1 MKKDFTIIY
10 GPNLKTFRAR
20 KGLKQDELAEIAG
33 ITRPQYTSWE
43 KKTDIKVTLESA
55 ERIAAALEVT
65 VNDLTNVKTN
75 EDAPEEI
82 YRNIVE
88 GNTEYIL
95 IPRTVLQEKYRLVA
109 IEQINKDQAFL
120 QGQFE
125 IIQSLFDQLNR
136 LGINPADV
144 KKA

>member
-10 GPNLKTFRAR
+10 GPNLKTFRTK
-20 KGLKQDELAEIAG
+20 KGLNQEELAEIAG

-43 KKTDIKVTLESA
+43 KKTDIKVTLELA
-55 ERIAAALEVT
+55 EKIAAALGVA

-75 EDAPEEI
+75 EDGSEEV

-109 IEQINKDQAFL
+109 IEQIEKDQAFL

-125 IIQSLFDQLNR
+125 IIQSLFAQLNR
-136 LGINPADV
+136 LGLNPADI

>member
-1 MKKDFTIIY
+1 MDLDVWSNIKELIAEKQLKKADFSKKMDISRQTLDNWINGTTSPTQKDLDKMSTIFDELQ
-10 GPNLKTFRAR
+10 LKTS
-20 KGLKQDELAEIAG
+20 KD
-33 ITRPQYTSWE
+33 P
-43 KKTDIKVTLESA
+43 
-55 ERIAAALEVT
+55 
-65 VNDLTNVKTN
+65 
-75 EDAPEEI
+75 EDI

-109 IEQINKDQAFL
+109 IEQINKDQAYL

-125 IIQSLFDQLNR
+125 IIQSLFAQLNR
-136 LGINPADV
+136 LGLNPADI